1 MNSRIARLPLDWSS
15 RWFQALR
22 AMFGAKST
30 AEFDALPVRV
40 HGTEF
45 TRTTASPV
53 HVKGFDQPLVWVTFG
68 LLMIGLVMVYS
79 ASIALPDNPRTG
91 GNYSSSYFLIRHTV
105 SLMVAFVA
113 AVIAFQI
120 PLNTWE
126 RIGPWVFVVSIALLI
141 VVLIPYVGKTING
154 ARRWIS
160 LGFMNFQP
168 SELAKWGVLLYAA
181 NYMVRKMEIKEQF
194 FAAVLPMA
202 AAVAIVGSLLL
213 AEPDMGAFM
222 VIAVIA
228 MGI

>member
-141 VVLIPYVGKTING
+141 VELIPYVGKTING

-160 LGFMNFQP
+160 LGDRKSTRLNSSHSQQSRMP
-168 SELAKWGVLLYAA
+168 SSA
-181 NYMVRKMEIKEQF
+181 
-194 FAAVLPMA
+194 
-202 AAVAIVGSLLL
+202 
-213 AEPDMGAFM
+213 
-222 VIAVIA
+222 
-228 MGI
+228 